1 MIRCRKQNLEK
12 AKHFAQCKFNAMHF
26 FRKEEMKQHEVTRVV
41 FKNHFF
47 RKKNPKAE
55 CPDRNRAEN
64 THRANVP
71 ATKSITDKIYVATD
85 WEEELEVKNSRFFN
99 NIYYSLFIF

>member
-1 MIRCRKQNLEK
+1 
-12 AKHFAQCKFNAMHF
+12 MHF